1 MAHLLLSF
9 KSFFVVVVGYD
20 DVFLV
25 KDKSLMSPKFN
36 RTSLEKITLTRTF
49 YLQKNLDDVD
59 VLWLITWLS
68 LFLVIFWYNKSLPF
82 TRSLHIH
89 HRTLTRYY
97 MTMYFFGDLFKG
109 KKVRKK
115 NTSTTIIYRDNQV
128 TNCLKTNYF
137 GRFSMNYSRSSL
149 ENIKYLYGT

>member
-59 VLWLITWLS
+59 VLWLIT
-68 LFLVIFWYNKSLPF
+68 
-82 TRSLHIH
+82 
-89 HRTLTRYY
+89 
-97 MTMYFFGDLFKG
+97 
-109 KKVRKK
+109 
-115 NTSTTIIYRDNQV
+115 
-128 TNCLKTNYF
+128 
-137 GRFSMNYSRSSL
+137 
-149 ENIKYLYGT
+149 